1 MQPVVHEKKKRFQNP
16 VLNLL
21 LIILLILT
29 FYPLAFTFITS
40 FKDNN
45 QFFTNFWGFA
55 NPVHLENY
63 RDAFSAIMP
72 YLVNS
77 IIIAVVSIFFIL
89 LTSSLSA
96 YTFARLRFPGKEVVY
111 MTILALMMIPGM
123 LMLIPQYILLR
134 DLKLL
139 DSYTGI
145 IIGYVAGKQAFS
157 IFIMRAFFASQPA
170 ELFEAARIDGC
181 NEAQAYYKVALPL
194 IKPVLGTV
202 AIMSLLDIWNDYLWP
217 LIVTSD
223 PSKFTISLGLLKF
236 TGSFQTTLYGPQFA
250 GYIVTALPLV
260 VLFFLLMNSF
270 IEGMTAGAIK
280 A

>member
-1 MQPVVHEKKKRFQNP
+1 
-16 VLNLL
+16 
-21 LIILLILT
+21 
-29 FYPLAFTFITS
+29 
-40 FKDNN
+40 
-45 QFFTNFWGFA
+45 
-55 NPVHLENY
+55 
-63 RDAFSAIMP
+63 MP
-72 YLVNS
+72 YLLNS
-77 IIIAVVSIFFIL
+77 VIIAVISIFFIL

-139 DSYTGI
+139 DSFTGI
-145 IIGYVAGKQAFS
+145 MIGYVAGKQAFS

-170 ELFEAARIDGC
+170 ELFEAGRIDGC
-181 NEAQAYYKVALPL
+181 NEAQAYYKIALPL

-223 PSKFTISLGLLKF
+223 PSKFTISLGLLRF
-236 TGSFQTTLYGPQFA
+236 TGSFQTTLYGPTRLSPA
-250 GYIVTALPLV
+250 TAR
-260 VLFFLLMNSF
+260 SR
-270 IEGMTAGAIK
+270 
-280 A
+280 

>member
-1 MQPVVHEKKKRFQNP
+1 MQPVTHEKKKRFQNP

-21 LIILLILT
+21 LIILLVLT
-29 FYPLAFTFITS
+29 FYPLFFTFLTS

-63 RDAFSAIMP
+63 RDAFAAIMP
-72 YLVNS
+72 YLLNS
-77 IIIAVVSIFFIL
+77 VIIAVISIFFIL

-139 DSYTGI
+139 DSFTGI

-181 NEAQAYYKVALPL
+181 NEAQAYYKIALPL

>member
-1 MQPVVHEKKKRFQNP
+1 MQPVIHEKKKRFQNP
-16 VLNLL
+16 VLNIL

-29 FYPLAFTFITS
+29 FYPLFFTFLTS

-63 RDAFSAIMP
+63 RDAFAAIMP
-72 YLVNS
+72 YLLNS
-77 IIIAVVSIFFIL
+77 VIIAVISIFLIL

-123 LMLIPQYILLR
+123 LMLIPQYIMLR

-157 IFIMRAFFASQPA
+157 IFIMRAFFSSQPA

-181 NEAQAYYKVALPL
+181 NEAQAYYKIALPL

-217 LIVTSD
+217 
-223 PSKFTISLGLLKF
+223 
-236 TGSFQTTLYGPQFA
+236 
-250 GYIVTALPLV
+250 PL
-260 VLFFLLMNSF
+260 
-270 IEGMTAGAIK
+270 
-280 A
+280 

>member
-1 MQPVVHEKKKRFQNP
+1 MPTMKKKFKINNP
-16 VLNLL
+16 VLHLC
-21 LIILLILT
+21 LIILVVLT
-29 FYPLAFTFITS
+29 FYPLFFTVLTS

-63 RDAFSAIMP
+63 RDAFNAIMP
-72 YLVNS
+72 YLKNS
-77 IIIAVVSIFFIL
+77 IIIAVFSIFGIL
-89 LTSSLSA
+89 LTTSLSA
-96 YTFARLRFPGKEVVY
+96 YTFARLRFPGKEIVY
-111 MTILALMMIPGM
+111 LSILALMMIPSM

-139 DSYTGI
+139 DSYVGI
-145 IIGYVAGKQAFS
+145 IIGYLAGKQAFS

-181 NEAQAYYKVALPL
+181 NEVQAYYKIAIPL
-194 IKPVLGTV
+194 IKPVMGTV

-217 LIVTSD
+217 LIVTND
-223 PSKFTISLGLLKF
+223 PSKFTISLGLQAF
-236 TGSFQTTLYGPQFA
+236 TGSFATTLYGPQFA
-250 GYIVTALPLV
+250 GYVVTALPLV
-260 VLFFLLMNSF
+260 VLFLLLMRSF
-270 IEGMTAGAIK
+270 MEGMTAGAIK

>member
-1 MQPVVHEKKKRFQNP
+1 MQPVIHEKKKRFQNP
-16 VLNLL
+16 VLNI

-29 FYPLAFTFITS
+29 FYPLFFTFLTS

-63 RDAFSAIMP
+63 RDAFAAIMP
-72 YLVNS
+72 YLLNS
-77 IIIAVVSIFFIL
+77 VIIAVISIFFIL

-139 DSYTGI
+139 DSFTGI
-145 IIGYVAGKQAFS
+145 MIGYVAGKQAFS

-170 ELFEAARIDGC
+170 ELFEASRCWAPSPSC
-181 NEAQAYYKVALPL
+181 PCWTS
-194 IKPVLGTV
+194 GTT
-202 AIMSLLDIWNDYLWP
+202 
-217 LIVTSD
+217 TS
-223 PSKFTISLGLLKF
+223 GR
-236 TGSFQTTLYGPQFA
+236 
-250 GYIVTALPLV
+250 
-260 VLFFLLMNSF
+260 
-270 IEGMTAGAIK
+270 
-280 A
+280 